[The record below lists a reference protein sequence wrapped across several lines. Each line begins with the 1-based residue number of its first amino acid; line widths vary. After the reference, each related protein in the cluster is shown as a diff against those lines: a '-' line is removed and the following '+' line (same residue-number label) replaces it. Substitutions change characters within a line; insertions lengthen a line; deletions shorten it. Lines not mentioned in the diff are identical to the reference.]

1 LPYFDTPGQL
11 YDAPGL
17 FYDDFQPPT
26 TKKRMAK
33 VKLGLK
39 GKSIQQKLT
48 TGQNIIT
55 AMTGNANFPAPNPT
69 IAALQ
74 TLLTNLTNTSNGF
87 EAGKTSQEQKKALR
101 DAAEVAFDAGF
112 STESAT
118 VQSASGG
125 DATKILSSGM
135 QVAGAAGPVVPPGQ
149 VLNLVVTAGDND
161 GTLDFGVD
169 AEPVAKSYE
178 VEISV
183 DPVSPTSWQKK
194 MTVTKSS
201 GTITG
206 LTSGARMWV
215 RVRAIGADPQ
225 PGPWSDP
232 AAKTVP

>member
-1 LPYFDTPGQL
+1 MHYDELGQF
-11 YDAPGL
+11 YDAPNV
-17 FYDDFQPPT
+17 FYDGFQPATP
-26 TKKRMAK
+26 KKRMAK
-33 VKLGLK
+33 VKLNLSK
-39 GKSIQQKLT
+39 LSIPQKITLT
-48 TGQNIIT
+48 QNIV
-55 AMTGNANFPAPNPT
+55 AGMTGNANFPTPNPALAT
-69 IAALQ
+69 MTTAKTTLQ
-74 TLLTNLTNTSNGF
+74 TKLDAVA
-87 EAGKTSQEQKKALR
+87 AGKTAQKGKVTEQNTAEDAL
-101 DAAEVAFDAGF
+101 DALLTTQAATV
-112 STESAT
+112 ESA
-118 VQSASGG
+118 SLG
-125 DATKILSSGM
+125 DATKILSAGM
-135 QVAGAAGPVVPPGQ
+135 QVADAPGPVVPPGQ

-161 GTLDFGVD
+161 GSLDFAFDPTFG
-169 AEPVAKSYE
+169 AHSFE